1 MPESSPHRYP
11 THILSHS
18 HYHHM
23 CICVEIGTPKPV
35 QFTIIFLYLRISQ
48 IWRVYPPST
57 SLHHRDIDWST
68 QQRYPTHIPS
78 HKHYQ
83 QMCICVGIGTWQ
95 TLEFMVLFQ
104 NFTTVIR
111 WTCGKMLQSL
121 SYAWIKSMQVPHTY
135 SVPQPLPSS
144 VKLYSICRQTDT
156 DNNYTIYGLYQDF
169 TDLTCLSC
177 VNLLKSQRHG
187 LVKSTQVP
195 HTYSV
200 SEPLP
205 TYVHLCRSR
214 HPKTTPIYEYVAEL
228 DHIYALNLR
237 QNDGITQLCRKKL
250 HAGIA
255 HIFCLTT
262 TTVICVF
269 VKE

>member
-1 MPESSPHRYP
+1 
-11 THILSHS
+11 
-18 HYHHM
+18 
-23 CICVEIGTPKPV
+23 
-35 QFTIIFLYLRISQ
+35 
-48 IWRVYPPST
+48 
-57 SLHHRDIDWST
+57 
-68 QQRYPTHIPS
+68 
-78 HKHYQ
+78 
-83 QMCICVGIGTWQ
+83 
-95 TLEFMVLFQ
+95 
-104 NFTTVIR
+104 
-111 WTCGKMLQSL
+111 
-121 SYAWIKSMQVPHTY
+121 MQVPHTY

-195 HTYSV
+195 HAYSV

-228 DHIYALNLR
+228 DHIMLSTCAKLMESLNY
-237 QNDGITQLCRKKL
+237 
-250 HAGIA
+250 AGIKSMQVP
-255 HIFCLTT
+255 HTYSVSQPLP
-262 TTVICVF
+262 
-269 VKE
+269 